1 MNHGRLPWLGP
12 GDLDDEQRAFYDL
25 IASSPRA
32 ASVDTPL
39 LDEAGRFHG
48 PFNQMLTHPALGV
61 ALDRLGHALRFP
73 GSLPRVVFE
82 SVVVMVAAAR
92 RAGYVWYA
100 HVPLA
105 RAAGVCA
112 TQLAAVFAGDYETLA
127 PTIGPATVRLV
138 RDTLENRAPAS
149 ATVRAVEDAYGAS
162 GLTEI
167 VVGVSHYE
175 TIATLMRTWDAP
187 MPDGVPDPFG

>member
-12 GDLDDEQRAFYDL
+12 GDLGDEQRAFYDL

-32 ASVDTPL
+32 ASMDTPL

-73 GSLPRVVFE
+73 GSLPRAVFE
-82 SVVVMVAAAR
+82 SVVVTVASAR
-92 RAGYVWYA
+92 RAGYEWYA
-100 HVPLA
+100 HAPLA
-105 RAAGVCA
+105 RAAGVSA
-112 TQLAAVFAGDYETLA
+112 AQLAAVFDGDYEALA

-138 RDTLENRAPAS
+138 RDTLENRAPSA
-149 ATVRAVEDAYGAS
+149 ATVRAVEEAYGAS
-162 GLTEI
+162 GVTEI
-167 VVGVSHYE
+167 VVAVSHYE
-175 TIATLMRTWDAP
+175 TIATLMRTWGAP